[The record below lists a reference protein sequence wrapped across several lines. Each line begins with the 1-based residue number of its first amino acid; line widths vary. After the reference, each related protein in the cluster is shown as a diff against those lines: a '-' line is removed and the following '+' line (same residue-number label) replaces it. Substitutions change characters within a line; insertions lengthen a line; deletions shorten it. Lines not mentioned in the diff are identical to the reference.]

1 MGIPVAETGIIEEA
15 RSVLGSVISQIIA
28 IIRQLISYLRD
39 FFMMLMKYLA
49 ENPEYAIMLISNAII
64 FFS

>member
-1 MGIPVAETGIIEEA
+1 MGIPVVETGVVEEA

-28 IIRQLISYLRD
+28 IIRQLISYLKD
-39 FFMMLMKYLA
+39 LFMKLMEYLA
-49 ENPEYAIMLISNAII
+49 ENPEYAIMLIANAII